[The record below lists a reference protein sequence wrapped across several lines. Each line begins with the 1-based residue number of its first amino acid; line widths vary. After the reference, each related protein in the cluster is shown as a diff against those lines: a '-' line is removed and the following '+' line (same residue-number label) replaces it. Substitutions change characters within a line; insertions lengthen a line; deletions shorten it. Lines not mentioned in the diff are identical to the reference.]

1 MLLKKLE
8 SFFLL
13 LTFGF
18 FLFSC
23 TVEEKK
29 VQEKPFVSTECEV
42 SIDLLGV
49 DSFEQ
54 STYEFDGT
62 LDDSPIYIPGGTG
75 SHYDI
80 VLGTTGILEI
90 TVRANSLS
98 SKTMVARGTAVKNI
112 TASTNFE
119 IKLTPVNPSDDVY
132 LTLVNESETVRLAY
146 AKGEEVEDIA
156 MPKKDGHTF
165 VGWFTERNGQGSKFV
180 LPYEMVEDV
189 TLYPYWEVLDPS
201 TTYTVT
207 FETNGGSAV
216 SPSTVKVGETIAQPT
231 EPTKADYA
239 FSGWYLDELFTQPVS
254 FPYTVNSNVTLYA
267 KWVSAG
273 SLVKVT
279 GVNLKETNVSLELGK
294 AKQIIH
300 YITPA
305 NATNTN
311 VSWMSDNA
319 SVVSVN
325 NGLVTGLAAGTATIT
340 VTTADGGFTA
350 TCTVTV
356 SDTPINKT
364 LSAVI
369 LTESAASTE
378 EIPAFTATAKY
389 TDRTTEEVTSK
400 ATWVSTDTSVAT
412 ISAGGSMEL
421 KAAGKTEVTA
431 SYKVDNVTKES
442 NKATVTVSAPVSGLI
457 VYMLSTYGEVQG
469 GGNFYG
475 WKGDN
480 QPYGAW
486 PGSKMEKTSDGAACY
501 FIVDDAS
508 KIEKLIVNGSGG
520 QTPDMALPGDSGHW
534 LLWHNGSAWAWK
546 EYDGVKVGGGSSSS
560 GTLTAKVDIEKPL
573 IPEVPTVTISP
584 AANGDIS
591 LKAYITVSYEENN
604 ASVNAANV
612 TISGAVSK
620 TYSLADFKNKSLSI
634 SVESLGLTADK
645 TITVSASATNSEGTT
660 SAGPVTLKTIDA
672 PAPSKDTFTWDN
684 VNAYFVL
691 TDRFAN
697 GNSANDHSYSRKNGL
712 SGDENVATFHGGDIK
727 GLTDNMDYFKKLG
740 INAIWIT
747 APYEQAHGWVGGKNG
762 KFPHYAFHGYYTL
775 DWTFMDQNMGTIDE
789 FRAFVQACHENGIRV
804 IMDVV
809 MNHVGYNNTQDMIT
823 YGHGKTSH
831 GDGWLEKVGGKW
843 EANDTV
849 VWDHNLWETWWGPW
863 ARSFAYEKT
872 GSEYGG
878 SCGGLPDVRSEVADT
893 NIGVAPVLKIKW
905 EKEDNTAYDKWR
917 VPAVANVDWWNK
929 SGNWRQNQTARIVE
943 YQCVW
948 LSAWVRE
955 FGIDGFRCDT
965 AKHVEPQY
973 WGMLKDACTDAL
985 KKWRADSSKVD
996 NSGAKNWDEA
1006 FWMTG
1011 ECWGWTST
1019 GGGGEYYQ
1027 TGKFD
1032 SMINFSFNGGNSWDG
1047 NYRQGYPKPNNWDSY
1062 ININKNGDSD
1072 GNGHRDNVLS
1082 YISSH
1087 DTALTRV
1094 GDQYE
1099 VGTGL
1104 VLLPGGVQIYYGDES
1119 YREKAYLG
1127 CGDGDMFTRGDMNLS
1142 EAKSSALTAHWGKVG
1157 NFRKYNPAVGAGTG
1171 SGTKRTYNDSK
1182 VAIGISGSS
1191 VDVSGLFTDGET
1203 VYNWYDGKSAVVS
1216 GGKVTFDGGS
1226 MKQPILVSD
1235 RNPADYEVTF

>member
-23 TVEEKK
+23 TVEKK
-29 VQEKPFVSTECEV
+29 EVQEKPFVSTECEV

-189 TLYPYWEVLDPS
+189 TLYPYWKVLDPS

-216 SPSTVKVGETIAQPT
+216 SPYTVKVGETIPQPT

-340 VTTADGGFTA
+340 VTTADGDFTA

-442 NKATVTVSAPVSGLI
+442 NKATVTDR
-457 VYMLSTYGEVQG
+457 
-469 GGNFYG
+469 
-475 WKGDN
+475 K
-480 QPYGAW
+480 
-486 PGSKMEKTSDGAACY
+486 
-501 FIVDDAS
+501 
-508 KIEKLIVNGSGG
+508 
-520 QTPDMALPGDSGHW
+520 
-534 LLWHNGSAWAWK
+534 
-546 EYDGVKVGGGSSSS
+546 
-560 GTLTAKVDIEKPL
+560 
-573 IPEVPTVTISP
+573 
-584 AANGDIS
+584 
-591 LKAYITVSYEENN
+591 
-604 ASVNAANV
+604 SVV
-612 TISGAVSK
+612 
-620 TYSLADFKNKSLSI
+620 
-634 SVESLGLTADK
+634 
-645 TITVSASATNSEGTT
+645 
-660 SAGPVTLKTIDA
+660 
-672 PAPSKDTFTWDN
+672 
-684 VNAYFVL
+684 
-691 TDRFAN
+691 
-697 GNSANDHSYSRKNGL
+697 
-712 SGDENVATFHGGDIK
+712 
-727 GLTDNMDYFKKLG
+727 
-740 INAIWIT
+740 
-747 APYEQAHGWVGGKNG
+747 
-762 KFPHYAFHGYYTL
+762 
-775 DWTFMDQNMGTIDE
+775 
-789 FRAFVQACHENGIRV
+789 
-804 IMDVV
+804 
-809 MNHVGYNNTQDMIT
+809 
-823 YGHGKTSH
+823 
-831 GDGWLEKVGGKW
+831 
-843 EANDTV
+843 
-849 VWDHNLWETWWGPW
+849 
-863 ARSFAYEKT
+863 
-872 GSEYGG
+872 
-878 SCGGLPDVRSEVADT
+878 
-893 NIGVAPVLKIKW
+893 
-905 EKEDNTAYDKWR
+905 
-917 VPAVANVDWWNK
+917 
-929 SGNWRQNQTARIVE
+929 
-943 YQCVW
+943 
-948 LSAWVRE
+948 
-955 FGIDGFRCDT
+955 
-965 AKHVEPQY
+965 
-973 WGMLKDACTDAL
+973 
-985 KKWRADSSKVD
+985 
-996 NSGAKNWDEA
+996 
-1006 FWMTG
+1006 
-1011 ECWGWTST
+1011 
-1019 GGGGEYYQ
+1019 
-1027 TGKFD
+1027 
-1032 SMINFSFNGGNSWDG
+1032 
-1047 NYRQGYPKPNNWDSY
+1047 
-1062 ININKNGDSD
+1062 
-1072 GNGHRDNVLS
+1072 
-1082 YISSH
+1082 
-1087 DTALTRV
+1087 
-1094 GDQYE
+1094 
-1099 VGTGL
+1099 
-1104 VLLPGGVQIYYGDES
+1104 
-1119 YREKAYLG
+1119 
-1127 CGDGDMFTRGDMNLS
+1127 
-1142 EAKSSALTAHWGKVG
+1142 
-1157 NFRKYNPAVGAGTG
+1157 
-1171 SGTKRTYNDSK
+1171 
-1182 VAIGISGSS
+1182 
-1191 VDVSGLFTDGET
+1191 
-1203 VYNWYDGKSAVVS
+1203 
-1216 GGKVTFDGGS
+1216 
-1226 MKQPILVSD
+1226 
-1235 RNPADYEVTF
+1235 